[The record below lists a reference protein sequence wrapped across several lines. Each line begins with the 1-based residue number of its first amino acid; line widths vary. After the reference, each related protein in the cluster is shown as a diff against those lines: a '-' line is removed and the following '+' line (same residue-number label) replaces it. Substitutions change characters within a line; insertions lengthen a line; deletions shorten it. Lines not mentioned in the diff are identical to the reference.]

1 MNEEV
6 RESSPKVTAK
16 LRSIDNKFNQKIKEV
31 GWSILGRGHIVSK
44 GAMM

>member
-16 LRSIDNKFNQKIKEV
+16 LRSIDKFNQKIKEV